1 MTFWE
6 ILRLISGPILGAVI
20 GVFTNYIAVKM
31 LFRPYRAHYIGKW
44 HLPFTP
50 GIMPR
55 RQKALGKALGHAIS
69 ESLVRREDLEQA
81 LLSDE
86 VSKTVARAVM
96 ALPSIEDSGARIFGE
111 GKYEDKREEVLDALT
126 DRILAAV
133 RSFDI
138 NGIVTAEATAAIR
151 GYTAKNPLLGMFV
164 NDNLIATLTAPI
176 GERVT
181 EFLSGD
187 GRMLVRDR
195 LEQEL
200 EPYEQKPIRALIT
213 DTEKFEAILIS
224 LYRYL
229 VEKHAYAV
237 VSHFH
242 IEKMVEEKIE
252 AMPPEDLEALV
263 LSVMKKELNAVI
275 WLGAGIGFVIGL
287 INIGIDFITKL

>member
-1 MTFWE
+1 MTFLE
-6 ILRLISGPILGAVI
+6 VLQLISGPLLGAVI

-31 LFRPYRAHYIGKW
+31 LFRPYHAHYIGKW
-44 HLPFTP
+44 HIPFTP

-86 VSKTVARAVM
+86 VSKTVARAVL
-96 ALPSIEDSGARIFGE
+96 ALPSIEASGTGIFGE
-111 GKYEDKREEVLDALT
+111 EKYEDKREEVLDALT
-126 DRILAAV
+126 DRILAGV
-133 RSFDI
+133 QSFDLGAI
-138 NGIVTAEATAAIR
+138 ITAEATAAIR
-151 GYTAKNPLLGMFV
+151 GYTSKNPLLGMFV
-164 NDNLIATLTAPI
+164 NDNLIASLTAPI
-176 GERVT
+176 VEKVAAFLEGE
-181 EFLSGD
+181 
-187 GRMLVRDR
+187 GREKVRDK

-200 EPYEQKPIRALIT
+200 EPYEQKPIRELIT
-213 DTEKFEAILIS
+213 DTEKFETVLIA
-224 LYRYL
+224 LYRHL

-242 IEKMVEEKIE
+242 IEQMVEEKIE
-252 AMPPEDLEALV
+252 AMPPKELEALV